1 METFTVNQKMS
12 IQEIGQRIE
21 RACNLCEKDFTNSV
35 QDCLFAFDGH
45 PLGKLIHL
53 SMISSDLDFDYL
65 RKIALEMKNW
75 GSK

>member
-1 METFTVNQKMS
+1 MKNPTFNPNMS

-35 QDCLFAFDGH
+35 QYCLDAFNGH

-65 RKIALEMKNW
+65 RKIASEMKNW
-75 GSK
+75 KGK

>member
-1 METFTVNQKMS
+1 MKNLLFDPNMS
-12 IQEIGQRIE
+12 IQEIGNRIE

-35 QDCLFAFDGH
+35 QYCLDAFNGH

-75 GSK
+75 K